1 MKRRPDQTRVVHRS
15 FRTQRGRRPSPRRP
29 PKGALTGLHG
39 FGG

>member
-29 PKGALTGLHG
+29 PKGALTGRFG